1 MRNELINVMEDV
13 SAELEAVYAV
23 IELSK
28 KRDINVAAAPIKED
42 YAVSVVI
49 EALKKAGYSVKAEE
63 ALTSWRGD
71 RSTYLVI
78 NW

>member
-28 KRDINVAAAPIKED
+28 KRDINIAAAPIKES
-42 YAVSVVI
+42 YAVDIIVEV
-49 EALKKAGYSVKAEE
+49 LKKAGYNVSVEE
-63 ALTSWRGD
+63 HLTSCFGD
-71 RSTYLVI
+71 RATYLVVT
-78 NW
+78 W